1 MIKRKENTM
10 SQIHPTAII
19 NDGAQIGANVN
30 IGPYCI
36 IGEKVK
42 LGDGV
47 KLHAHVVIDGNTHIG
62 DGTEVYPF
70 ASLGKAPQDLKYKGE
85 DSRLRIGKN
94 NIIREHVTM
103 NTGTADDRMETT
115 IGDNCLF
122 MVGSHVAHDCIIGN
136 NVILAN
142 NATLAGHV
150 KLGNRVI
157 IGGLSAVRQFIRIG
171 DYSMIGGMS
180 GVEHDVVPYSLVMG
194 ERAKLAGLNLVGLER
209 NGFDRAQIK
218 DLMNAFKTIFSDEG
232 TISERLEQAANDYK
246 DNDLVQ
252 SFIEFAQVKSKFGL
266 CQPK

>member
-1 MIKRKENTM
+1 MAH
-10 SQIHPTAII
+10 IHPTAII
-19 NDGAQIGANVN
+19 EDGAQIGSDVH

-36 IGEKVK
+36 IGAKVV
-42 LGDGV
+42 LGDRV
-47 KLHAHVVIDGNTHIG
+47 KLHAHVVVDGNTHIG
-62 DGTEVYPF
+62 EGTEVFPF

-115 IGDNCLF
+115 VGDNCLF
-122 MVGSHVAHDCIIGN
+122 MVGAHVAHDCIVGN

-171 DYSMIGGMS
+171 DYAMIGGMS

-194 ERAKLAGLNLVGLER
+194 ERAKLAGLNLVGVER

-218 DLMNAFKTIFSDEG
+218 DLMNAFKSIFSDEG

-246 DNDLVQ
+246 ENNLVQ

>member
-1 MIKRKENTM
+1 M
-10 SQIHPTAII
+10 SNIHPTAII
-19 NDGAQIGANVN
+19 HDGAQLGANVE

-36 IGEKVK
+36 IGAKVK

-47 KLHAHVVIDGNTHIG
+47 KLHSHVVVDGNTHIG
-62 DGTEVYPF
+62 EGTEVFPF

-85 DSRLRIGKN
+85 DSRLRIGKK

-103 NTGTADDRMETT
+103 NTGTEDDRMETT
-115 IGDNCLF
+115 VGDNCLF
-122 MVGSHVAHDCIIGN
+122 MVGAHVAHDCIVGN

-157 IGGLSAVRQFIRIG
+157 IGGLSAVRQFVRIG
-171 DYSMIGGMS
+171 DFAMIGGMS

-218 DLMNAFKTIFSDEG
+218 DLMNAFKTIFSAENG
-232 TISERLEQAANDYK
+232 TIADRLEQAANDYNN
-246 DNDLVQ
+246 NDLVK
-252 SFIEFAQVKSKFGL
+252 SFIEFAQVKSKIGL